1 MRHIAVPKRRGQLR
15 LHAWLSAPPDRLG
28 SMEHQTTLTRHIN
41 ASPDKVWAVI
51 SDIPGSAATLSGVES
66 IQMLS
71 EGGYG
76 EGTRWKETRTM
87 MGRAETVE
95 MWVSQAEPPSAGRAG
110 STTVKA
116 LQGGA
121 DYTTRFVLAEHD
133 RGTDLA
139 LTFGAEMVKPT
150 LLGKV
155 MMALFGRLG
164 MRITRKAL
172 ARDVAE
178 IAAKAESL

>member
-1 MRHIAVPKRRGQLR
+1 MDHK
-15 LHAWLSAPPDRLG
+15 
-28 SMEHQTTLTRHIN
+28 TTLTRHIN

-51 SDIPGSAATLSGVES
+51 SDIPGSAATLSGVDS
-66 IQMLS
+66 VQMLS

-87 MGRAETVE
+87 VGRSETVK
-95 MWVSQAEPPSAGRAG
+95 MWVSQSEPPSASGAG

-121 DYTTRFVLAEHD
+121 DYTTRFVLAERD
-133 RGTDLA
+133 GGTDLA

-150 LLGKV
+150 LPSKI

-164 MRITRKAL
+164 MSITKKAL
-172 ARDVAE
+172 AKDLAD

>member
-1 MRHIAVPKRRGQLR
+1 MDHKI
-15 LHAWLSAPPDRLG
+15 S
-28 SMEHQTTLTRHIN
+28 LTQHIN
-41 ASPDKVWAVI
+41 APADKVWAVI
-51 SDIPGSAATLSGVES
+51 SDIPGSAATLSGVDS

-71 EGGYG
+71 EGPYA

-95 MWVSQAEPPSAGRAG
+95 MWVIQSQPPSSAGGGTAA

-116 LQGGA
+116 VQGGA
-121 DYTTRFVLAEHD
+121 DYTSRFVLDERD
-133 RGTDLA
+133 GGTDLT
-139 LTFGAEMVKPT
+139 LTFGAEALKPT
-150 LLGKV
+150 RLSKV
-155 MMALFGRLG
+155 MMVIFGPLG

-172 ARDVAE
+172 AKDLAE

>member
-1 MRHIAVPKRRGQLR
+1 MDHQTSLTQHI
-15 LHAWLSAPPDRLG
+15 SAP
-28 SMEHQTTLTRHIN
+28 
-41 ASPDKVWAVI
+41 ADKVWAVI
-51 SDIPGSAATLSGVES
+51 SDIPGSAATLSGIDS

-71 EGGYG
+71 TGPYA

-95 MWVSQAEPPSAGRAG
+95 LWVSQCEPPSTGRAG

-116 LQGGA
+116 LRGGA
-121 DYTTRFVLAEHD
+121 DYTTRFSLAERD
-133 RGTDLA
+133 GGIDLTV
-139 LTFGAEMVKPT
+139 TFGVEVLKPT
-150 LLGKV
+150 RASKL
-155 MMALFGRLG
+155 MMAVLGPIG

-172 ARDVAE
+172 ARDLRE

>member
-1 MRHIAVPKRRGQLR
+1 MDHKT
-15 LHAWLSAPPDRLG
+15 S
-28 SMEHQTTLTRHIN
+28 LTQHIN
-41 ASPDKVWAVI
+41 AAPDKVWAVI
-51 SDIPGSAATLSGVES
+51 SDIPGSAATLSGIDS

-71 EGGYG
+71 EGAYG

-95 MWVSQAEPPSAGRAG
+95 MWVSQSEPPSPRHTG

-121 DYTTRFVLAEHD
+121 DYTTQFTFAERD
-133 RGTDLA
+133 GGTDLT
-139 LTFGAEMVKPT
+139 LTFGAEVVKPT
-150 LLGKV
+150 WLSGI

-164 MRITRKAL
+164 MSITRKAL
-172 ARDVAE
+172 AKDLAE
-178 IAAKAESL
+178 IAAKAESF

>member
-1 MRHIAVPKRRGQLR
+1 MDHKISLTQHVN
-15 LHAWLSAPPDRLG
+15 AP
-28 SMEHQTTLTRHIN
+28 
-41 ASPDKVWAVI
+41 ADKVWAVI
-51 SDIPGSAATLSGVES
+51 SDIPGSAATLSGIDA

-71 EGGYG
+71 DGPYG

-87 MGRAETVE
+87 MGRSETVE
-95 MWVSQAEPPSAGRAG
+95 MWVSKADAPR

-121 DYTTRFVLAEHD
+121 DYTSRFTLTD
-133 RGTDLA
+133 RDGGTDLTMTFDADMVNPSRMSKLA
-139 LTFGAEMVKPT
+139 L
-150 LLGKV
+150 
-155 MMALFGRLG
+155 ALFGKLG

-172 ARDVAE
+172 AKDLAE